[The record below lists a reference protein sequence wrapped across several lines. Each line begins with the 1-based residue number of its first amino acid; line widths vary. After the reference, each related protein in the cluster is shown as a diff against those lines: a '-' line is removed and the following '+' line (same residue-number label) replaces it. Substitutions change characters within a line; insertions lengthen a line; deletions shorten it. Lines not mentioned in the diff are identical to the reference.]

1 MPCGS
6 TGRSSRGHTILI
18 RRLLLATF
26 ISLLFVGIS
35 EAASISVSSNPSG
48 ADIFLNGDAVNMK
61 TNSVIKN
68 VYHGIHYVTLR
79 MPGYRSWT
87 TVIEVDEG
95 STTYVHHDL
104 VQETG
109 SIVVTTTPTG
119 AAIFVD
125 NGYKGESIMILKDI
139 PVGEHTV
146 LLQLDGYLDYSS
158 DIVVYDKADTR
169 ISHVF
174 EPLPTTGAI
183 AVLSHPEGAS
193 VYLDGSQA
201 GITETLLEN
210 ISPGMHTV
218 TLKKYGYRDD
228 SAGVRVTIGEVAH
241 VERDLIPENISA
253 TIISSPV
260 NAEILL
266 DGVVIG
272 NTPYYGTF
280 GHGKHVL
287 LFRAQ
292 GFEEFSNTYD
302 IPYAPFSLSVEL
314 IPAARQIIAEAR
326 AKIAENEKYS
336 PVAAKEELGT
346 AEANL
351 EQGEYI
357 TALEA
362 AEKSFRLAGD
372 IDDDGI
378 PNALDMQPDIGNTF
392 LYTIPFIVAL
402 LIGSVVAFDW
412 SRCRVRSNITVRIDK
427 VSKANIDL
435 ILDLVME
442 NSYRAMV
449 CTVSVDGKFLEML
462 YEPGSHR
469 ISLSQLSPGSHTVAI
484 ELEIQ
489 KNRYGTQSTSQTTEF
504 SLP

>member
-1 MPCGS
+1 MPGS
-6 TGRSSRGHTILI
+6 TGGPSRGHANLI
-18 RRLLLATF
+18 QRLLPAIFLL
-26 ISLLFVGIS
+26 LLFVGIS

-61 TNSVIKN
+61 TNSVIEN
-68 VYHGIHYVTLR
+68 VYPGIHYVTLE
-79 MPGYRSWT
+79 MPGYRSLT
-87 TVIEVDEG
+87 TVIEVKEG
-95 STTYVHHDL
+95 STTSVHHNL
-104 VQETG
+104 VQKTG
-109 SIVVTTTPTG
+109 SIAVTTTPTG

-125 NGYKGESIMILKDI
+125 NRYKDKSTTILRGI
-139 PVGEHTV
+139 PVGEHTI

-158 DIVVYDKADTR
+158 DVVVYDNADTR
-169 ISHVF
+169 INHVF

-201 GITETLLEN
+201 GITETLLED
-210 ISPGMHTV
+210 ISPGMYTV
-218 TLKKYGYRDD
+218 ILKKYGYRDD
-228 SAGVRVTIGEVAH
+228 STGVRVTIGEVAH

-260 NAEILL
+260 SAEILL

-287 LFRAQ
+287 LFRTQ

-302 IPYAPFSLSVEL
+302 IPYAPLSLSVEL
-314 IPAARQIIAEAR
+314 TPVAGRIIAEAR
-326 AKIAENEKYS
+326 AKIAENEKYN
-336 PVAAKEELGT
+336 PIAAKEELGI
-346 AEANL
+346 AEAKL

-378 PNALDMQPDIGNTF
+378 PNALDIQPDVRNTF
-392 LYTIPFIVAL
+392 LYAIPFIIAL

-412 SRCRVRSNITVRIDK
+412 SRCRVRPNITARVDE

-435 ILDLVME
+435 IVDLVME

-462 YEPGSHR
+462 HEPGSHR
-469 ISLSQLSPGSHTVAI
+469 ISLNQISPGSHTVAI

-489 KNRYGTQSTSQTTEF
+489 KNRYGTQSTSQTIEF